1 MEEFV
6 SYTPSEKAVQADLV
20 SIIICLWNSASVI
33 EQCLESCAAQTYRS
47 FEVIIVDNGSP
58 DNSVDLAAAY
68 SGRLPMTIIRLSTN
82 QGYTGGCNAG
92 LNASSGEFVLLLNS
106 DADLHPAYLEN
117 AVGRFRVDA
126 KAATMSGPIYDL
138 TPAGRTT
145 SVQCKGQYIGIYL
158 RFQTYSERQERDGMR
173 VIAPGSP
180 VVMARR
186 SALDDVRLSNGD
198 YYDATLGS
206 YGEDLDLCLR
216 LNARGWDSVYAAK
229 CISWHVGTVSL
240 GGARRVWQ
248 KSPSM
253 QRMVVR
259 NKYLVFYGTLPVAV
273 IALESPWFWIGDFV
287 SMMLCAVRQPAA
299 LKAFTLAKWDL
310 LHLLPYVWWKRR
322 ETRAQR
328 RVGWWPLY
336 SRMLWH
342 RMRCLI

>member
-1 MEEFV
+1 VNDASTDKRAE
-6 SYTPSEKAVQADLV
+6 ADLV

-33 EQCLESCAAQTYRS
+33 ETCLESCAVQTYPR
-47 FEVIIVDNGSP
+47 FEVIAVDNNSP
-58 DNSVDLAAAY
+58 DNSAELAEAY
-68 SGRLPMTIIRLSTN
+68 SHRLPIRVIRLSAN

-92 LNASSGEFVLLLNS
+92 LNASSGEFALLLNS
-106 DADLHPAYLEN
+106 DAELDPTYLEN
-117 AVGRFRVDA
+117 AVSRFRADPNT
-126 KAATMSGPIYDL
+126 ATVSGPIYDL
-138 TPAGRTT
+138 TAAGRTT

-206 YGEDLDLCLR
+206 YGEDLDLSLR
-216 LNARGWDSVYAAK
+216 LNARGWDSMYAAN

-259 NKYLVFYGTLPVAV
+259 NKYLVFYGTLPAAV
-273 IALESPWFWIGDFV
+273 VVLESPWFWIGDFV
-287 SMMLCAVRQPAA
+287 AMILCAVRQPAA
-299 LKAFTLAKWDL
+299 LTAFTLAKWDL
-310 LHLLPYVWWKRR
+310 LRSVAYVCWKRR
-322 ETRAQR
+322 ETRMQR

-336 SRMLWH
+336 SRMVRH
-342 RMRCLI
+342 RIRCLI